1 LLCSASV
8 KIRGWAA
15 AVFLMACSVA
25 APAHAQ
31 VNSRFAAGA
40 DVSFAT
46 TGRSSGD
53 DYAHGGVLLE
63 PLWRFG
69 TTDPGWGFH
78 WGLNWYDVK
87 VDRSI
92 GGTVT
97 ELGEVKIRPIMAG
110 YGYTW
115 VRGRNTIS
123 ANMLGGFAF
132 ASADMAP
139 GVPAAYRAR
148 LGVEATDA
156 DASNGFVAK
165 PEVDFW
171 HDINKLFGLNI
182 NVGYMLARPDVTV
195 TTSTGIDRRTVRADQ
210 FLVKVGLVYSFF

>member
-1 LLCSASV
+1 
-8 KIRGWAA
+8 
-15 AVFLMACSVA
+15 
-25 APAHAQ
+25 
-31 VNSRFAAGA
+31 
-40 DVSFAT
+40 
-46 TGRSSGD
+46 
-53 DYAHGGVLLE
+53 
-63 PLWRFG
+63 
-69 TTDPGWGFH
+69 
-78 WGLNWYDVK
+78 
-87 VDRSI
+87 
-92 GGTVT
+92 
-97 ELGEVKIRPIMAG
+97 
-110 YGYTW
+110 
-115 VRGRNTIS
+115 
-123 ANMLGGFAF
+123 
-132 ASADMAP
+132 MAP